1 MRYSGA
7 KRNVRSDSM
16 KIILASKSPRRR
28 EILSGLG
35 LHFDIVSADCDES
48 SDILDP
54 ASLVSEL
61 ALRKGRA
68 VRELLLS
75 EGKLSEDTLIIASDT
90 VVSIDGEILGKPK
103 DTADAVSMLTRLS
116 GRTHRVTSGIAFLT
130 CDKEA
135 TAFESTEVT
144 FSSVSL
150 AEIERYV
157 ASGEPMD
164 KAGAYAVQ
172 GGAALW
178 IEGLRG
184 DYFNVVGLP
193 VHRLDV
199 LSREFFGCGL
209 LDL

>member
-1 MRYSGA
+1 MR
-7 KRNVRSDSM
+7 
-16 KIILASKSPRRR
+16 IILASKSPRRR

-54 ASLVSEL
+54 ALLVSEL

-68 VRELLLS
+68 VRDLLRS
-75 EGKLSEDTLIIASDT
+75 EGRLTEDTVIVASDT
-90 VVSIDGEILGKPK
+90 VVSVDGEILGKPR
-103 DTADAVSMLTRLS
+103 DERDAVSMLTRLS
-116 GRTHRVTSGIAFLT
+116 GRSHRVTSGIALLT
-130 CDKEA
+130 ASAETA
-135 TAFESTEVT
+135 TFESTEVT
-144 FSSVSL
+144 FSAVSL
-150 AEIERYV
+150 PEIERYV

-172 GGAALW
+172 GGAAIW
-178 IEGLRG
+178 IEGLCG

-199 LSREFFGCGL
+199 LSREFLGRPL
-209 LDL
+209 LEL

>member
-1 MRYSGA
+1 
-7 KRNVRSDSM
+7 M
-16 KIILASKSPRRR
+16 KIVLASKSPRRR

-35 LHFDIVSADCDES
+35 LHFDVVSADCDES

-54 ASLVSEL
+54 PSLVSEL

-90 VVSIDGEILGKPK
+90 VVSIDGDILGKPK

-116 GRTHRVTSGIAFLT
+116 GRTHRVTSGIALLT
-130 CDKEA
+130 CDKE
-135 TAFESTEVT
+135 TSAFESTEVT

-150 AEIERYV
+150 SEIERYV
-157 ASGEPMD
+157 ATGEPMD

-172 GGAALW
+172 GGASIW

-199 LSREFFGCGL
+199 LSREFLGRGL
-209 LDL
+209 FDL

>member
-1 MRYSGA
+1 
-7 KRNVRSDSM
+7 M

-35 LHFDIVSADCDES
+35 LRFDIVGADCDES

-54 ASLVSEL
+54 PALVSEL

-68 VRELLLS
+68 VRALLLS
-75 EGKLSEDTLIIASDT
+75 QGKLSGDTLIIASDT
-90 VVSIDGEILGKPK
+90 VVSLDGEILGKPK
-103 DTADAVSMLTRLS
+103 DTAEAVSMLTRLS
-116 GRTHRVTSGIAFLT
+116 GRSHRVTSGIALLA

-135 TAFESTEVT
+135 AAFESTDVT
-144 FSSVSL
+144 FSHVSPF
-150 AEIERYV
+150 EIERYV

-172 GGAALW
+172 GGAAIW

-184 DYFNVVGLP
+184 DYYNVVGLP

-199 LSREFFGCGL
+199 LSREFLGRGL
-209 LDL
+209 LEL